1 MAPPPV
7 PSDKARIPGVLADFP
22 VSLSGELCWDT
33 DTFRNANYRYIVHL
47 DHGDIRAIERAIAA
61 FKSMFIIPPISIG

>member
-1 MAPPPV
+1 MAPLV

-33 DTFRNANYRYIVHL
+33 DTFRNANHKYIVHL
-47 DHGDIRAIERAIAA
+47 NHGDIRSIERAIAS
-61 FKSMFIIPPISIG
+61 FRSMFITPLIRLG